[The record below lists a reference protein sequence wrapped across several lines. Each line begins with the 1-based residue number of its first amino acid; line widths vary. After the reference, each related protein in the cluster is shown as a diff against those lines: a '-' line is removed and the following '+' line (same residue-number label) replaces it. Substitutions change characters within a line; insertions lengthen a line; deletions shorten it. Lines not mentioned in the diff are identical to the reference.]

1 MVFSNIAQAITY
13 YSDKNELHC
22 KRREVLE
29 TYGNQG
35 ASMSCLNTKLSK
47 ISIMIGILLSTSTE
61 IAKAQTIADSTSVN
75 LPVNHS
81 SVSNTSNTPELHA
94 LNAGSILSSGTLNIS
109 TTGGN
114 SEGVLAQS
122 GGTVNLNGNSII
134 TTSGNDS
141 SGIKVDGT
149 DSSVTSQGDLSIT
162 ANGSSYGIYALN
174 GGKVDVSGGTLNV
187 TANNDASVNGPY
199 SAIEANGSGT
209 AVVINAGGLIQTSS
223 LLPSGGGV
231 NSSAVS
237 ASNGA
242 SIVLNGTSSSKLNI
256 KTVGDTAHGISMDAN
271 GVGTTVHGSHLAIST
286 SGANANGVFVGD
298 DFSLSDSTVNTS
310 GADADG
316 IKLLGS
322 NSHGAIQDSSIT
334 TSGASADGISAITG
348 GVSELNSVSINT
360 TGDDSSGIYA
370 SNSGKVSS
378 QGLLSINSTGSGSA
392 AIVAQDNSNIEIRD
406 QFNIVST
413 GDDAS
418 AISATDSSTITLSGN
433 GVVEKNSSSSIF
445 TTSAIYAATG
455 SHISLQGT
463 DSINVNTTG
472 ANIHGVYVDG
482 NGDVNNPTVVSLS
495 KTNIST
501 SGFGALGVYAINQG
515 ATTNVTDSYINTKN
529 SSAAGLMT
537 RDGAVAN
544 ISNSNILT
552 ENHISAAVRAVSGG
566 TINATNS
573 AFETKGNYSPG
584 VSLEGGNVVLNNT
597 TVKTENSIQSP
608 AILQNRGVST
618 LSMTGGELSS
628 LAGES
633 IYAIEGDGTI
643 ELNGVNATVNNGIF
657 INNTGAAELDV
668 TADNNSVIMGDAL
681 NTSSSTA
688 SLSLNNSAVWTGK
701 SVDMTSLNI
710 SNSSQWNVTG
720 DSNAETITLNN
731 ALVNFQSSS
740 VNDVKNITTNSLS
753 GNNGTINFNTVLN
766 EGDSNSVTDK
776 IIVNGDATGSYKINI
791 NQIGGNGALT
801 VNDGIKLASI
811 SGQDSTSIALSK
823 PVVAGAYEYLAYN
836 GGQSG
841 NGWYLRSILEPTP
854 ETTPNPNSNPTP
866 TSKPSYNPS
875 VPGYVIAPYLNRMY
889 GYQTVGTLH
898 ERVGE
903 QENIKK
909 ESNMPQA
916 AWGRIGGGETKS
928 SADRFNYDADTW
940 FAQLGGDLYN
950 KFAEDG
956 TRVHSGVFATFGQVS
971 TSAKDSARG
980 IYKNRSTTTG
990 KINAKGYGFGAYY
1003 TSYFSNDVY
1012 LDTVAQYT
1020 HYRNDYNSIYGSD
1033 ATQNGDGIT
1042 LSVEAGKPFK
1052 YTNGLYLEPQ
1062 VQLMYQYLHLDATND
1077 GIAYVKSTSDNSGL
1091 ARIGGRL
1098 GYDSVKTSKAHPY
1111 LTANVLTNIG
1121 RSPDVTVSS
1130 VRMNQNYSDQWYELG
1145 GGFTGDITKNA
1156 SLYADMKYQ
1165 HDFEGNMHGFAGNL
1179 GVRVNW

>member
-1 MVFSNIAQAITY
+1 
-13 YSDKNELHC
+13 
-22 KRREVLE
+22 
-29 TYGNQG
+29 
-35 ASMSCLNTKLSK
+35 MSCLNTRLSK
-47 ISIMIGILLSTSTE
+47 VSIMIGLLFSTSTE
-61 IAKAQTIADSTSVN
+61 IAKAQTIADNTSTNVLAGYSSSSSTSD
-75 LPVNHS
+75 
-81 SVSNTSNTPELHA
+81 TPELFA
-94 LNAGSILSSGTLNIS
+94 LNAGTITSPGALNIV

-122 GGTVNLNGNSII
+122 GGTVNLNGVSTI
-134 TTSGNDS
+134 TTSGGDS

-149 DSSVTSQGDLSIT
+149 GSSVTSQGDLNIT

-174 GGKVDVSGGTLNV
+174 GGKVDVSAGTLNV
-187 TANNDASVNGPY
+187 TANNDASANGPY
-199 SAIEANGSGT
+199 SAIEASGNGTS
-209 AVVINAGGLIQTSS
+209 VIVNAGGLIQTSS

-231 NSSAVS
+231 NSSAVN

-242 SIVLNGTSSSKLNI
+242 SIELNGTSSSKLNI

-271 GVGTTVHGSHLAIST
+271 GVGTSVHGSNLAIST

-298 DFSLSDSTVNTS
+298 DFLLSDSTVTTS
-310 GADADG
+310 GTDADG
-316 IKLLGS
+316 IKFLGS
-322 NSHGAIQDSSIT
+322 NSAGVIQYSSIT
-334 TSGASADGISAITG
+334 TSGATANGISVIAG
-348 GVSELNSVSINT
+348 GDSQLNGVSINT
-360 TGDDSSGIYA
+360 TGDESFGIYA
-370 SNSGKVSS
+370 TSSGNVSS
-378 QGLLSINSTGSGSA
+378 QGLLSVNSTGSGSS
-392 AIVAQDNSNIEIRD
+392 AIVAQDNSNVDVRD
-406 QFNIVST
+406 RFNIVST

-418 AISATDSSTITLSGN
+418 AISATDSSTITLSGT
-433 GVVEKNSSSSIF
+433 GTIEKNSSSSIF
-445 TTSAIYAATG
+445 TTSAIYAA
-455 SHISLQGT
+455 SASNVSIQGT
-463 DSINVNTTG
+463 DAININTTG
-472 ANIHGVYVDG
+472 ANIHGAYVDG
-482 NGDVNNPTVVSLS
+482 SGDLNNPTSISLTN
-495 KTNIST
+495 TNIST
-501 SGFGALGVYAINQG
+501 AGVGALGAYAIKEG
-515 ATTNVTDSYINTKN
+515 ATLNVVDSNINTKN
-529 SSAAGLMT
+529 SSAAGVMT
-537 RDGAVAN
+537 RDGAIAN

-566 TINATNS
+566 KINVTDS
-573 AFETKGNYSPG
+573 ALETKGNYSPG
-584 VSLEGGNVVLNNT
+584 VSLEGGDVVLTNT
-597 TVKTENSIQSP
+597 TVNTTNSIQSP

-618 LSMTGGELSS
+618 LSMTGGALSS

-633 IYAIEGDGTI
+633 IYAIEGNGTI
-643 ELNGVNATVNNGIF
+643 QLNEVNSTVNNGVF
-657 INNTGAAELDV
+657 IQNTGAAALEV
-668 TADNNSVIMGDAL
+668 NADANSVVSGDAI

-688 SLSLNNSAVWTGK
+688 SLSLNNGSVWTGK
-701 SVDMTSLNI
+701 AVDMTNLNI
-710 SNSSQWNVTG
+710 ANGSQWNVTG
-720 DSNAETITLNN
+720 DSNSAAITLNS
-731 ALVNFQSSS
+731 ALINFQSSG
-740 VNDVKNITTNSLS
+740 VNDVKTITTNSFS
-753 GNNGTINFNTVLN
+753 GNNGTITFNTVLN
-766 EGDSNSVTDK
+766 EGDANTVSDRIV
-776 IIVNGDATGSYKINI
+776 VNGDAAGSHTINI
-791 NQIGGNGALT
+791 NQIGGAGALT

-811 SGQDSTSIALSK
+811 SGQDTSSVTLSK

-841 NGWYLRSILEPTP
+841 NGWYLRSTLEPTP
-854 ETTPNPNSNPTP
+854 EPTEEPTPNPTPEPTPNPTP
-866 TSKPSYNPS
+866 NPTPEPTPNPTPAPTSEPSYNPS

-909 ESNMPQA
+909 ESNMPQG

-928 SADRFNYDADTW
+928 NADRFNYDADTW

-950 KFAEDG
+950 NFEEDG

-971 TSAKDSARG
+971 TSAKDSVRG
-980 IYKNRSTTTG
+980 MYQGRSTTTG
-990 KINAKGYGFGAYY
+990 KINSKGYGVGAYY

-1012 LDTVAQYT
+1012 VDTVAQYT
-1020 HYRNDYNSIYGSD
+1020 HYRNEYNSIYGND
-1033 ATQNGDGIT
+1033 ATQDGDGIT

-1052 YTNGLYLEPQ
+1052 YANGLYLEPQ

-1077 GIAYVKSTSDNSGL
+1077 GVAYVKSTSDNSGL

-1130 VRMNQNYSDQWYELG
+1130 VKFNQDYSDQWYEVG

-1179 GVRVNW
+1179 GIRVNW